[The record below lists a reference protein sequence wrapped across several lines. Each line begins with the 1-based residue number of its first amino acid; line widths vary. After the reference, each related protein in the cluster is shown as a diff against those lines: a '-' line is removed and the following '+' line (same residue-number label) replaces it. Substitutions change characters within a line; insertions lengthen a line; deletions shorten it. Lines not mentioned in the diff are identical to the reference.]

1 MKTLSYIE
9 NFFLKNI
16 QVTGVYHFRAR
27 LLVKFTLVSLL
38 FALGYWI
45 NTFYTGFLAA
55 RYGMVIVTVLF
66 TLQLLLLRQV
76 RNQWWIAQFFVLTCW
91 LTVML
96 LSLYSGGINSY
107 VLPWMTL
114 IPLVGL
120 MLLGRRTAVGWL
132 AVALLTIL
140 GTFLLEGLYT
150 IPPRWQA
157 PSSGLLNA
165 SLVIGLVSIILS
177 MTFLFHSQGSKLLA
191 TIQEQQETIERQN
204 QEMANRNET
213 LEAEVERRTHELL
226 EYNQQLEQ
234 FAFIASH
241 NLRAPVASLLGLGE
255 LLDVQKL
262 SEADRLQ
269 ISHNM
274 IQSARELDRVVR
286 DLSTILE
293 IRKSSHE
300 LLSVVN
306 LEEEISLI
314 RVNLERE
321 LTETGAVLETDFNA
335 QPQIKTVRPLMDSI
349 LMNLIS
355 NAIKYRQPDRPPVIR
370 LRSERRD
377 GELCLSISD
386 NGLGMDLE
394 TYGDKLFTLYGRF
407 HSHVDGKGL
416 GLYLVKTHV
425 HAMGGRIEVDSQ
437 PGVGTR
443 FCVFFKQ

>member
-321 LTETGAVLETDFNA
+321 LIETGAVLETDFNA

-386 NGLGMDLE
+386 NGLGLDLE